1 MGDVTG
7 VTYAATNLTLIDETF
22 TPMSADA
29 MGTPATFSATFQAL
43 DAVGADVLATLQ
55 VTALSDQGMASA
67 PNGVNLTVIARKDDN
82 TLPNI
87 SKPTV
92 EFMSLPIFVHP
103 EETITLTVEAY
114 STNANIEVIEW
125 KTDNSDLSL
134 LNADDIP
141 TGSTDS
147 KDKPLTLSAEFQ
159 ASDFVSLEQANI
171 TVIVRDGSAGI
182 PGIPTSKNA
191 TIDLKPW
198 SKPTLV
204 KVTAT
209 PEVSSGQT
217 IAFELDAFDEDSYI
231 SHVNWFTD
239 SPNGEVTLPSYDVP
253 SGHQNDSADNLLE
266 IDTFFETKDG
276 LLNDLDVNVWAEV
289 TSFNGTQ
296 SITEKQPVKIK
307 KAVRPTI
314 GVMTHAYRG
323 DHQHLNPTQPIQDND
338 QITISAT
345 ASAETAT
352 AGPDEI
358 KITSYRWSQMP
369 GDEVELTLDEYEQS
383 IPAQDQ
389 KNTVETPI
397 NITLPKT
404 GKDGSESETIY
415 NLKLIVTDERGLESE
430 AKEFELRVKPHTQLN
445 VMTANTFLITSTTVG
460 GNGKDARVDEYIK
473 LKDELFGFA
482 DVIALTEAFTENHV
496 DKLVNGLGFA
506 DPSLHT
512 SILGT
517 GNDWDLTENDNG
529 WQVKSGGVVVLS
541 RYPITY
547 KAQHIFSEK
556 CAEDGMAMKG
566 FVHVKL
572 KKDWKTYNIIATHT
586 QADPSVFNCSDA
598 NATRLAQLQEIRNY
612 IDRHISDTEEYVY
625 VVGDINIDKGDP
637 LGYPA
642 MLDMLNAPEPKYA
655 GMKYSWD
662 YEKNS
667 LAFTYNYGS
676 NYVKNN
682 PPLLLDHLLYDEGF
696 AKPRYW
702 NNVILDPIA
711 KDRVEITV
719 NVIGNKD
726 RYHYPDLSDHFPAIA
741 FEYLD
746 GHIPEQSYR
755 GQNKRYNTMR
765 FKVKGTNRYIHTG
778 SDSTDW
784 VDVKTPTGTGGENW
798 FVDSYAPTITLL
810 DKPGVY
816 PTCIL
821 SNTYVEVQSKDGG
834 WLNWGHAPNDHY
846 YWPNPSNASKYLN
859 VEHIDQNRNP
869 IQGCIENGAYVLFKD
884 GSYASNFEYNQEY
897 NGFYA
902 SSGETDKNQGT
913 IFEVEMDEPEKLD
926 WSDLPKIY
934 E

>member
-1 MGDVTG
+1 
-7 VTYAATNLTLIDETF
+7 
-22 TPMSADA
+22 
-29 MGTPATFSATFQAL
+29 
-43 DAVGADVLATLQ
+43 
-55 VTALSDQGMASA
+55 
-67 PNGVNLTVIARKDDN
+67 
-82 TLPNI
+82 
-87 SKPTV
+87 
-92 EFMSLPIFVHP
+92 MSLPIFVHP

-389 KNTVETPI
+389 K
-397 NITLPKT
+397 
-404 GKDGSESETIY
+404 
-415 NLKLIVTDERGLESE
+415 
-430 AKEFELRVKPHTQLN
+430 
-445 VMTANTFLITSTTVG
+445 
-460 GNGKDARVDEYIK
+460 
-473 LKDELFGFA
+473 
-482 DVIALTEAFTENHV
+482 
-496 DKLVNGLGFA
+496 
-506 DPSLHT
+506 
-512 SILGT
+512 
-517 GNDWDLTENDNG
+517 
-529 WQVKSGGVVVLS
+529 
-541 RYPITY
+541 
-547 KAQHIFSEK
+547 
-556 CAEDGMAMKG
+556 
-566 FVHVKL
+566 
-572 KKDWKTYNIIATHT
+572 
-586 QADPSVFNCSDA
+586 
-598 NATRLAQLQEIRNY
+598 
-612 IDRHISDTEEYVY
+612 
-625 VVGDINIDKGDP
+625 
-637 LGYPA
+637 
-642 MLDMLNAPEPKYA
+642 
-655 GMKYSWD
+655 
-662 YEKNS
+662 
-667 LAFTYNYGS
+667 
-676 NYVKNN
+676 
-682 PPLLLDHLLYDEGF
+682 
-696 AKPRYW
+696 
-702 NNVILDPIA
+702 
-711 KDRVEITV
+711 
-719 NVIGNKD
+719 
-726 RYHYPDLSDHFPAIA
+726 
-741 FEYLD
+741 
-746 GHIPEQSYR
+746 
-755 GQNKRYNTMR
+755 
-765 FKVKGTNRYIHTG
+765 
-778 SDSTDW
+778 
-784 VDVKTPTGTGGENW
+784 
-798 FVDSYAPTITLL
+798 
-810 DKPGVY
+810 
-816 PTCIL
+816 
-821 SNTYVEVQSKDGG
+821 
-834 WLNWGHAPNDHY
+834 
-846 YWPNPSNASKYLN
+846 
-859 VEHIDQNRNP
+859 
-869 IQGCIENGAYVLFKD
+869 
-884 GSYASNFEYNQEY
+884 
-897 NGFYA
+897 
-902 SSGETDKNQGT
+902 
-913 IFEVEMDEPEKLD
+913 
-926 WSDLPKIY
+926 
-934 E
+934 